1 VAAIRAKEMCGRNIT
16 VNAAAPDPIA
26 TDLILNGK
34 SPELIERMAK
44 TAPLERLAQPSD
56 IAGTVSFLAT
66 PDGGWINGQVLRANG
81 DLV

>member
-1 VAAIRAKEMCGRNIT
+1 MILAREMCGRNIT
-16 VNAAAPDPIA
+16 VNAATPDSTA
-26 TDLILNGK
+26 TDLVLNGK
-34 SPELIERMAK
+34 SPELIERTAK
-44 TAPLERLAQPSD
+44 TPALERLARPSD